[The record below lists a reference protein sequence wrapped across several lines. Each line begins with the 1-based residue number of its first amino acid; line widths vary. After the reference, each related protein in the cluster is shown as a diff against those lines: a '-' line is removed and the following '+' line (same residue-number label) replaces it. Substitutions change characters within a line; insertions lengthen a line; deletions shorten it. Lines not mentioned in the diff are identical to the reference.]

1 MKKFTL
7 IELLVITSQHCRHFF
22 KRFICTDKYGCVR
35 KHTENAAPRGCEVA
49 KLALCSEDVKTAALP
64 PYEVPLPG
72 IGRAKGCVS
81 GRTGKFVQSQN
92 TPLFLKRGE
101 GFGERRKLR
110 CRRSAFSREKKF
122 SPSPR
127 AIDPYREQREKI
139 KVRCTFVKQPVPS

>member
-1 MKKFTL
+1 MKHDIPT
-7 IELLVITSQHCRHFF
+7 QNPPQ
-22 KRFICTDKYGCVR
+22 G
-35 KHTENAAPRGCEVA
+35 GCEVA

-101 GFGERRKLR
+101 GSGERRKLR

-122 SPSPR
+122 FSFPRLPSTLIGNSAYSKSSPGHVLFYFS
-127 AIDPYREQREKI
+127 A
-139 KVRCTFVKQPVPS
+139 RCRKTKMNFVPDVPGFFFCVQGLHFSNIVL